1 LAHLLDVLR
10 GCSFLPASKT
20 LKYCKSVLFGQ
31 ELVLYL
37 EDNVV
42 SGLLNDLN
50 LTGASQ
56 MLDYTALVEHLWRI
70 EDVITNGSENLI
82 KAKYFRP

>member
-1 LAHLLDVLR
+1 M
-10 GCSFLPASKT
+10 PASKT